1 MSLEQLKDQASQ
13 LRRAEQRELIAF
25 LVARQTADDEEF
37 RDKLARKIDDSNPAN
52 WMTFEEMEKRYPE

>member
-25 LVARQTADDEEF
+25 LIARQAAEDKEF
-37 RDKLARKIDDSNPAN
+37 KEKLALQIDDTNPAN
-52 WMTFEEMEKRYPE
+52 WMTFEELEKRYSE